1 MSTKRFTDL
10 PSYPSSNVDIDK
22 DILAIVDSGSNE
34 SKQITIKNLQN
45 VITPDLD
52 TVVNKGNT
60 TGTMIS
66 GSIFRARTEFNG
78 EKLNFTLPPDY
89 PNNYLPGPQYPTPK
103 PNFIEL
109 ITTSTPNFT
118 PGGGQSMQDSYDLKF
133 EVSGSE
139 VLNIS
144 SDKLK
149 VTGSLNVSGSV
160 INYLTASYAMNVAG
174 GNNNNAS
181 SVGDEG
187 SIQLSDGNGGFISPI
202 SSPSNGSKPKIF
214 FSNAGELSVNDGYG
228 LTYISQSINQTGIN
242 LLLGD
247 ALGTKIVIDNS
258 PMVGNLGNNIQVTGS
273 LNVSGS
279 VINYLTASY
288 AMNVAGGNNNNT
300 NNGIFE
306 DLNNV
311 KSTTNHLQVTGS
323 ITTDSDITIDEGG
336 HFRTYDT
343 TNQQETLRIGQSS
356 SGGGGELIISDNSG
370 QAKISL
376 TVTEGYINNGKNF
389 GIGTTTPS
397 HELEVIGTVKADA
410 FLGPFDGSIVGYR
423 PIATHTSNFTSDDTT
438 HGHHN
443 VVGGNL
449 VVTVTT
455 GSGLTEGIEWDF
467 FQVDSNGNFEFL
479 PDTGVNIISKDNM
492 KKLSSQGSAAT
503 LKYITDQT
511 FHLVGDLI
519 I

>member
-1 MSTKRFTDL
+1 
-10 PSYPSSNVDIDK
+10 
-22 DILAIVDSGSNE
+22 
-34 SKQITIKNLQN
+34 
-45 VITPDLD
+45 
-52 TVVNKGNT
+52 
-60 TGTMIS
+60 
-66 GSIFRARTEFNG
+66 
-78 EKLNFTLPPDY
+78 
-89 PNNYLPGPQYPTPK
+89 
-103 PNFIEL
+103 
-109 ITTSTPNFT
+109 
-118 PGGGQSMQDSYDLKF
+118 
-133 EVSGSE
+133 
-139 VLNIS
+139 
-144 SDKLK
+144 
-149 VTGSLNVSGSV
+149 
-160 INYLTASYAMNVAG
+160 
-174 GNNNNAS
+174 
-181 SVGDEG
+181 
-187 SIQLSDGNGGFISPI
+187 
-202 SSPSNGSKPKIF
+202 
-214 FSNAGELSVNDGYG
+214 
-228 LTYISQSINQTGIN
+228 
-242 LLLGD
+242 
-247 ALGTKIVIDNS
+247 
-258 PMVGNLGNNIQVTGS
+258 
-273 LNVSGS
+273 
-279 VINYLTASY
+279 
-288 AMNVAGGNNNNT
+288 MNVAGGNNNNT

-389 GIGTTTPS
+389 GIGTPTPS